1 MGWIVNGL
9 GFFNSY
15 QAPREVVQPD
25 PASPFLARPARQ
37 QQLSLFPDVI
47 RSAHLVAAGSPKK
60 AFYRI
65 RIEVNAGLFS
75 VFKESG
81 AEGRVLDRRRWP
93 VDTLD
98 QAVKMFDRIIKAKT
112 NPERK
117 SPRKYRL
124 INRVRNG

>member
-1 MGWIVNGL
+1 VH
-9 GFFNSY
+9 
-15 QAPREVVQPD
+15 PD

-37 QQLSLFPDVI
+37 KQLSLFPDVI